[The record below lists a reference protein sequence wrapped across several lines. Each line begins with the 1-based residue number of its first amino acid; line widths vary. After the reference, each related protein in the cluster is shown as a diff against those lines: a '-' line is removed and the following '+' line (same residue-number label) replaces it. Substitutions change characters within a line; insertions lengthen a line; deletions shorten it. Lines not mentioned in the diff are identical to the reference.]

1 MIKSKDILQK
11 KLRASFSY
19 ILLFTLG
26 FFFASC
32 SDISNSADS
41 HSDGKKAL
49 VTLSA
54 SCTRA
59 AASTITPDDMS
70 EDDVTKITFSAK
82 DSEGAAYVLNE
93 EGATELS
100 WDSLYS
106 MRAASFSMDIGT
118 YTFTLNLYTGQGG
131 TRLTQSG
138 SLEKEIIAGE
148 NLLSFNTEYV
158 DKGDLSVSF
167 SWNEA
172 LAENVKTVEAALYTL
187 GSDSQPVS
195 LSDEDNCDFTALS
208 LSIISDEESGESKYS
223 ALYNLSDI
231 PNGSYLLKYRF
242 YDQYGTNILN
252 TISRVVKI
260 KGYKTECSI
269 TVSQDDLNKL
279 SSETGSI
286 EIADSQIMINADIPE
301 TLYLNGNSIPI
312 YVLDPAGDAIDA
324 DNIGI
329 SLVYGNQEISSEYY
343 SFSDGVLKIGQ
354 NSDGETCP
362 LLCGGSYTL
371 NVTASADVGSTPV
384 TASAAFNLKVIEK
397 EYYEFSIEGA
407 ENAEDLTA
415 GISAAVSAMRN
426 DALIVISGNPNDN
439 EGAGFASGYFSAI
452 SEALSESKLHKIDL
466 DMSGTGE
473 NLKMMNSDDG
483 FKNLEKLNSVRLSRY
498 VLSIDYG
505 AFSYLTGLTLVTLD
519 DEGLYLDES
528 KFQPRLIAGGAF
540 YRCSALEKFEINNIG
555 EGGVYTT
562 LLGGKILLGP
572 TAETLND
579 DSVGKKIVAA
589 SPLLTELDLSD
600 TSLFPGATDETSENF
615 INKIESYAFE
625 KSALTKIAGL
635 SCITSLGEMAFAY
648 CSSLESVVLDMD
660 TCPSVVGSYTPF
672 YSANVKELTVN
683 FAVTEDNYANF
694 ETLIAPFD
702 GNNIRCGMKNL
713 HTLVFNESLYLP
725 ALSSS
730 SAPTSSYGA
739 AKTSLFYSSYDTL
752 ESLALNGG
760 GSIGDYQFMNYY
772 FKEIT
777 LPADGSS
784 EKGLVLGSKV
794 FAGTAVTTLDL
805 TNVSEIKDPS
815 DAFQYCESLKS
826 LTIGETNTVY
836 ETDSSNKILIQNVDG
851 VKTAVGAIPTI
862 TEVDFTD
869 TGVTKIAKYAFFRS
883 SNIIKVN
890 LTGVEHVG
898 MQAFYNETA
907 LEEIEWGSTLKSI
920 AWGAFYRCKA
930 TKINLPD
937 SVIAISYGAFSRL
950 SSEDPKTLTIGDI
963 AADAAAKNQP
973 TGWYRLTGTGAQ
985 STWQS
990 WIDSKPSSITP
1001 GTTDSGLVITS
1012 LPADGSTE
1020 SVITTIQ
1027 TAACDT
1033 TSSSGSGYYYR
1044 LTE

>member
-59 AASTITPDDMS
+59 VASTITPDDMS
-70 EDDVTKITFSAK
+70 EGDVTKITFSAK
-82 DSEGAAYVLNE
+82 DSEGAAYVLND

-118 YTFTLNLYTGQGG
+118 YTFTLKLYTGQGG

-195 LSDEDNCDFTALS
+195 LSDEDICDFTV

-286 EIADSQIMINADIPE
+286 EIADNQIMINADIPE

-312 YVLDPAGDAIDA
+312 YALDPAGDAIDA

-397 EYYEFSIEGA
+397 EYYKFSIEGA
-407 ENAEDLTA
+407 EGAEDLKV

-466 DMSGTGE
+466 DMSGTGA
-473 NLKMMNSDDG
+473 NLKMMNSNDG
-483 FKNLEKLNSVRLSRY
+483 FRNVEMLNSVRLSRY

-528 KFQPRLIAGGAF
+528 KSQPRLIAGGAF

-562 LLGGKILLGP
+562 LLDGKILLGP
-572 TAETLND
+572 GTETVD
-579 DSVGKKIVAA
+579 GVSVGKKIVAA
-589 SPLLTELDLSD
+589 SPLVTELDLSD

-615 INKIESYAFE
+615 INEIGSYAFE

-635 SCITSLGEMAFAY
+635 SCITRLGEMAFAY
-648 CSSLESVVLDMD
+648 CSSLESVVLD
-660 TCPSVVGSYTPF
+660 TLPSVVGSYTPF
-672 YSANVKELTVN
+672 YSAKVKELTVN
-683 FAVTEDNYANF
+683 FAVTNDNYADF
-694 ETLIAPFD
+694 EILISPLD
-702 GNNIRCGMKNL
+702 GNGIRCGMSGLEK
-713 HTLVFNESLYLP
+713 LVFNESLYLSDVP
-725 ALSSS
+725 SGSAPSDYTAS
-730 SAPTSSYGA
+730 SA
-739 AKTSLFYSSYDTL
+739 SLFYYSSDTL
-752 ESLALNGG
+752 TSLALNGG
-760 GSIGDYQFMNYY
+760 GTIGDYQFTNYSNIA
-772 FKEIT
+772 EIT
-777 LPADGSS
+777 LPSDGVAD
-784 EKGLVLGSKV
+784 KDLVLGSKV
-794 FAGTAVTTLDL
+794 FAGTAVTTLDF
-805 TNVSEIKDPS
+805 TNVSEIKNPYY
-815 DAFQYCESLKS
+815 AFQYCDSLAS
-826 LTIGETNTVY
+826 ITIGGTNTVY
-836 ETDSSNKILIQNVDG
+836 ETDSSKKILIQKEDG
-851 VKTAVGAIPTI
+851 VKTAVGVIPSI
-862 TEVDFTD
+862 TGANFNG
-869 TGVTKIAKYAFFRS
+869 TGVTKIAKQAFWVAGMYTFT
-883 SNIIKVN
+883 NLN

-898 MQAFYNETA
+898 MQAFYNLTA
-907 LEEIEWGSTLKSI
+907 LEEIEWGTTLKSI
-920 AWGAFYRCKA
+920 DRLAFYRCGV
-930 TKINLPD
+930 TEINLPE
-937 SVIAISYGAFSRL
+937 SVIAISKGAFTRMSN
-950 SSEDPKTLTIGDI
+950 ETEKTLTIGYI
-963 AADAAAKNQP
+963 DAESENQP
-973 TGWYRLTGTGAQ
+973 TGWYRLTGDDAA

-990 WIDSKPSSITP
+990 WIDSKPSS
-1001 GTTDSGLVITS
+1001 DELVSTGNLTVTS
-1012 LPADGSTE
+1012 LPEEGSTE
-1020 SVITTIQ
+1020 TVITTIQ
-1027 TAACDT
+1027 SAACDT
-1033 TSSSGSGYYYR
+1033 TSAAGEGYYYR

>member
-1 MIKSKDILQK
+1 
-11 KLRASFSY
+11 
-19 ILLFTLG
+19 
-26 FFFASC
+26 
-32 SDISNSADS
+32 
-41 HSDGKKAL
+41 
-49 VTLSA
+49 
-54 SCTRA
+54 
-59 AASTITPDDMS
+59 MS

-195 LSDEDNCDFTALS
+195 LSDEDNCDFTVLS

-312 YVLDPAGDAIDA
+312 HIYAQDPAGEAIDA
-324 DNIGI
+324 DRIGI

-354 NSDGETCP
+354 NSDGENCP

-407 ENAEDLTA
+407 TGAEELTA
-415 GISAAVSAMRN
+415 DISAAVSAMRN
-426 DALIVISGNPNDN
+426 DALIVISGNPNAN
-439 EGAGFASGYFSAI
+439 EGADFASGYFSAI
-452 SEALSESKLHKIDL
+452 SEALSASKLHKIDL

-483 FKNLEKLNSVRLSRY
+483 FSNVEMLNSVRLSRY

-572 TAETLND
+572 GTETVD
-579 DSVGKKIVAA
+579 GVSVGKKIVAA

-648 CSSLESVVLDMD
+648 CSSLESVVLD
-660 TCPSVVGSYTPF
+660 TLPSVVGSYTPF
-672 YSANVKELTVN
+672 YCANVKELTVN
-683 FAVTEDNYANF
+683 FAVKSDNYSDF
-694 ETLIAPFD
+694 EILISPFD
-702 GNNIRCGMKNL
+702 DNGYRCGMKNL
-713 HTLVFNESLYLP
+713 HALVFNESLYLP
-725 ALSSS
+725 DV
-730 SAPTSSYGA
+730 SAA
-739 AKTSLFYSSYDTL
+739 AKSFFYYSADTL
-752 ESLALNGG
+752 TSLALNGG
-760 GSIGDYQFMNYY
+760 GTIGDYQFTNYSY
-772 FKEIT
+772 ITEIT
-777 LPADGSS
+777 LPSDGDAD
-784 EKGLVLGSKV
+784 KALVLGSQA

-815 DAFQYCESLKS
+815 NAFTDCDSLAS
-826 LTIGETNTVY
+826 ITIGETNTVY
-836 ETDSSNKILIQNVDG
+836 ATDPSKKILIKNEDG
-851 VKTAVGAIPTI
+851 VKTAVWAIPSI
-862 TEVDFTD
+862 TVVDFND
-869 TGVTKIAKYAFFRS
+869 TGVTKIAKYAFFNC
-883 SNIIKVN
+883 SNITKVD

-898 MQAFYNETA
+898 MQAFYNQTA
-907 LEEIEWGSTLKSI
+907 LSEIIWGSSLKSI
-920 AWGAFYRCKA
+920 GYGAFHRCA
-930 TKINLPD
+930 VTEINLPD
-937 SVIAISYGAFSRL
+937 SVIAISNGAFTRMND
-950 SSEDPKTLTIGDI
+950 EPAKTLTIGGI
-963 AADAAAKNQP
+963 SADALEQP
-973 TGWYRLTGTGAQ
+973 SGWWYRLKGSGAQ

-990 WIDSKPSSITP
+990 WIDSKPESITP
-1001 GTTDSGLVITS
+1001 ETTTTLTVTS
-1012 LPADGSTE
+1012 LPEDGSTE
-1020 SVITTIQ
+1020 NVIKTIQ
-1027 TAACDT
+1027 NAACDT
-1033 TSSSGSGYYYR
+1033 ISSSGSGYYYR